1 MDPTTETKNPI
12 LTFDEEFDTST
23 SDAARR
29 VLDTPDIPPTVPAS
43 LSDALRQ
50 DGRALFESFVPKSQ
64 AAAERRGEIAANIR
78 NFGKNV
84 LSVAGITVVLGAGLA
99 VAASAVDTY
108 ILAPVEVGKVEVTQK
123 NGQGLQATIVDGL
136 QQISESTGNDVT
148 GADYRD
154 GVSDITNAGVPP
166 EGFAGLGVEV
176 TAYESPIF
184 HTPTV
189 EAEPLVAPQTV
200 DAPTTDNK

>member
-123 NGQGLQATIVDGL
+123 TVKDFKRLSRMVYNKYLNRPETTSLAPIIAMAYLTL
-136 QQISESTGNDVT
+136 PTLAYHRKASP
-148 GADYRD
+148 AW
-154 GVSDITNAGVPP
+154 VS
-166 EGFAGLGVEV
+166 
-176 TAYESPIF
+176 
-184 HTPTV
+184 
-189 EAEPLVAPQTV
+189 
-200 DAPTTDNK
+200 K